1 VHVVRYCVR
10 ASFPAIKTS
19 KRRSNTQHDRSLKR
33 AAVKRGETS
42 AGRESTPTRVRRGEE
57 GNRGEE
63 TGFRSAL
70 LRIERSMTSDRR
82 TGNPRSAAGSPG
94 RSRERFEW

>member
-42 AGRESTPTRVRRGEE
+42 AGRESTPTRARRGEE
-57 GNRGEE
+57 ENRGEE

-70 LRIERSMTSDRR
+70 SKDRKVHDERSEDGKPQERCGESRQV
-82 TGNPRSAAGSPG
+82 
-94 RSRERFEW
+94 SREI